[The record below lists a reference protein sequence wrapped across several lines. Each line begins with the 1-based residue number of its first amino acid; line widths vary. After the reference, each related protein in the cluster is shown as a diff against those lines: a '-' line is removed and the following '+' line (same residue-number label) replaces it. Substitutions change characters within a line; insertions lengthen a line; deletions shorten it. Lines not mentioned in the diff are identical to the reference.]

1 MGSNCLVCISPCNS
15 HLGNV
20 MALKAGLC
28 RMCFLWR
35 SRMLILGY
43 FSLKPVGARGLD
55 RAALGNV

>member
-1 MGSNCLVCISPCNS
+1 MCISPCNS

-20 MALKAGLC
+20 MAWKAGLC
-28 RMCFLWR
+28 GMCFFLWR

-43 FSLKPVGARGLD
+43 FSLKPVGAGGLD

>member
-1 MGSNCLVCISPCNS
+1 MCISPCNS

-20 MALKAGLC
+20 MAWKAGLC
-28 RMCFLWR
+28 GMCFFLWR